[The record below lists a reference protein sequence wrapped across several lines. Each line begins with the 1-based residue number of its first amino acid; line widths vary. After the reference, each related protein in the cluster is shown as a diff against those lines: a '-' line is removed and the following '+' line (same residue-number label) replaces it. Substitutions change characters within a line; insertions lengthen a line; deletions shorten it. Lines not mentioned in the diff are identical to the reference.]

1 LAELAYHSL
10 AGRDFHRGLR
20 YARHAAD
27 RALAQLAYEEA
38 ARLYETALEAR
49 DVGGFEETT
58 RCELL
63 LGLGEAEMR
72 AGNAAAAKS
81 ALLMAAAIARRLG
94 LARELARAAAGY
106 GGRIVW
112 ARAGDDTQ
120 LVPLL
125 EEGLAALGE
134 EDVELRARLLARLAG
149 ALRDDPAGDRRDR
162 LSGEAVR
169 LARRAENPTALASAL
184 DGRAA
189 SIISPATVEERLA
202 LGGELRDVAERIGDP
217 ERIVQAHFHRI
228 MAQLEV
234 GDVSGAEVDLNG
246 ASRITHELRMPAQLW
261 QVRGI
266 QAMLA
271 LAAGRLTEAAE
282 LIPRALELGERAQP
296 TAAIPV
302 YTLQRYTLSEFRGR
316 LEEIEPAIRD
326 LVSDYP
332 ARSVFRCALANLH
345 ARLARLPEAKQLL
358 DELAC
363 DEFSALPFDQ
373 EWLFGMSLLAET
385 AALLGDANAAADLYR
400 LLLPWAGR
408 NVVDQ
413 AEGIRGSLARY
424 MGLLAMTGK
433 RWDDAEL
440 HFEDAL
446 TMNARMGA
454 RPWLAHTANDYARML
469 RARNG
474 RGDRERAQELL
485 EKALATYRD
494 LGMDTSAAAALAHQA
509 GTAT

>member
-1 LAELAYHSL
+1 
-10 AGRDFHRGLR
+10 
-20 YARHAAD
+20 
-27 RALAQLAYEEA
+27 
-38 ARLYETALEAR
+38 
-49 DVGGFEETT
+49 
-58 RCELL
+58 
-63 LGLGEAEMR
+63 
-72 AGNAAAAKS
+72 
-81 ALLMAAAIARRLG
+81 
-94 LARELARAAAGY
+94 
-106 GGRIVW
+106 
-112 ARAGDDTQ
+112 
-120 LVPLL
+120 
-125 EEGLAALGE
+125 
-134 EDVELRARLLARLAG
+134 
-149 ALRDDPAGDRRDR
+149 
-162 LSGEAVR
+162 
-169 LARRAENPTALASAL
+169 
-184 DGRAA
+184 
-189 SIISPATVEERLA
+189 
-202 LGGELRDVAERIGDP
+202 
-217 ERIVQAHFHRI
+217 
-228 MAQLEV
+228 
-234 GDVSGAEVDLNG
+234 
-246 ASRITHELRMPAQLW
+246 MPAQLW
-261 QVRGI
+261 QVCGI

-271 LAAGRLTEAAE
+271 LAAGRLTEAAG

-302 YTLQRYTLSEFRGR
+302 YTLQRYTLSEFRGG

-326 LVSDYP
+326 LVADYP

-345 ARLARLPEAKQLL
+345 ARLARL
-358 DELAC
+358 
-363 DEFSALPFDQ
+363 SALPFDQ